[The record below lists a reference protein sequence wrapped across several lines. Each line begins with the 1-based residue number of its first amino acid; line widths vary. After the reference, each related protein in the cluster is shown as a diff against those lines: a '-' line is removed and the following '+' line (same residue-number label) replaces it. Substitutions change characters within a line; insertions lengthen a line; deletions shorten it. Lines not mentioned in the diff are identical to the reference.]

1 MTQYVRIIKSS
12 DAGIFRQTGTIL
24 KVRYFDEDGFYTEI
38 SEREKGYM
46 GYYFSEYYE
55 LIPEEISNSSL
66 FKLILD
72 EQDLEWYNELKK
84 GRKNE
89 TNKKR

>member
-46 GYYFSEYYE
+46 GYR
-55 LIPEEISNSSL
+55 
-66 FKLILD
+66 D
-72 EQDLEWYNELKK
+72 W
-84 GRKNE
+84 E
-89 TNKKR
+89 TKQ